1 MLPLA
6 TLGMSYLKALPEY
19 LRMPLFYVVLF
30 LIYTQYRR
38 AASLE
43 KALYGRPMHSITKHL
58 AISTV
63 FGIAGGLVGSM
74 LLLSLGVALSGN
86 WILYVWA
93 AALALAF
100 VSPRLMCFAYGGG
113 IVALSSLLLGW
124 PEIDIASLLGLVA
137 VLHGVESVLMLLSG
151 HIGAVP
157 VRVKNSLDGSI
168 VGAYSLQ
175 KFWPVP
181 LLALA
186 IAPGVIPPDVG
197 AISMPEW
204 WPLIIPAG
212 LTLNHS
218 FWMIPVV
225 AGLGYG
231 EMAVSTTPRERARQ
245 SALKLAIYSAVLFL
259 LAYLAGRYG
268 FFLYAGAVFAPLG
281 HELLVWTTNRQEMGG
296 RALHKAVPGELRVF
310 DVLQNSPASGKVAP
324 GHRIMACDGISVTS
338 VAELS
343 QCFLFKSGMDITL
356 SCDNGEV
363 VLPPGGNAELRGII
377 LVPDE
382 SASTYLETRFRSPL
396 DFLSKYM
403 AGDK

>member
-1 MLPLA
+1 MLPLT
-6 TLGMSYLKALPEY
+6 TLGMSYLRALPQY
-19 LRMPLFYVVLF
+19 LSMPLFYIVLF

-43 KALYGRPMHSITKHL
+43 KALYGRPMHSIIKHL
-58 AISTV
+58 VISTL
-63 FGIAGGLVGSM
+63 FGVAGGLIGSM
-74 LLLSLGVALSGN
+74 LLLSLGVAISGN
-86 WILYVWA
+86 WILYVWVV
-93 AALALAF
+93 ALGLAF
-100 VSPRLMCFAYGGG
+100 ISPRLMCFAYGGG
-113 IVALSSLLLGW
+113 IVALVSLILGW

-137 VLHGVESVLMLLSG
+137 VLHAVESVLMLLSG

-157 VRVKNSLDGSI
+157 VRVKNSIDGSI

-186 IAPGVIPPDVG
+186 VAPGIIPPEVG
-197 AISMPEW
+197 AISMPDW

-231 EMAVSTTPRERARQ
+231 EMAVSTTPRARARQ
-245 SALKLAIYSAVLFL
+245 SALKLAVYSGVLFV
-259 LAYLAGRYG
+259 LAYLAGRVS
-268 FFLYAGAVFAPLG
+268 FFLYVGAIFAPLG

-296 RALHKAVPGELRVF
+296 RALHKTVPGELRVF
-310 DVLQNSPASGKVAP
+310 DILPDSPAWGKLASGE
-324 GHRIMACDGISVTS
+324 RILACDGMPMTS
-338 VAELS
+338 VADLS
-343 QCFLFKSGMDITL
+343 QCFKSKSGL
-356 SCDNGEV
+356 EV
-363 VLPPGGNAELRGII
+363 LLTCASGDVALPPGGGAELRGII
-377 LVPDE
+377 LIPDD
-382 SASTYLETRFRSPL
+382 SASTYLETRFHSPL
-396 DFLSKYM
+396 DFLSKYL

>member
-1 MLPLA
+1 
-6 TLGMSYLKALPEY
+6 MSYVRALPDY
-19 LRMPLFYVVLF
+19 LSMPLFYVVLF

-58 AISTV
+58 VISTL

-74 LLLSLGVALSGN
+74 LLLSLGIALSGN
-86 WILYVWA
+86 WILYVWV
-93 AALALAF
+93 AALGMAF
-100 VSPRLMCFAYGGG
+100 ISPRLMCFAYGGG
-113 IVALSSLLLGW
+113 IVALISLIFGW
-124 PEIDIASLLGLVA
+124 PDIDIASLLGLVA

-151 HIGAVP
+151 HMGAVP

-186 IAPGVIPPDVG
+186 IVPGVIPPEVG
-197 AISMPEW
+197 AISMPNW
-204 WPLIIPAG
+204 WPLIVPAG

-231 EMAVSTTPRERARQ
+231 EMAVSTTPKARARQ
-245 SALKLAIYSAVLFL
+245 SALKLAIYSGILFL
-259 LAYLAGRYG
+259 LAYLAGRVP
-268 FFLYAGAVFAPLG
+268 FFLYLGAIFAPLG

-310 DVLQNSPASGKVAP
+310 DVIEGSPAWGRVAQ
-324 GHRIMACDGISVTS
+324 GQRILACDGIPVTTVS
-338 VAELS
+338 ELGS
-343 QCFLFKSGMDITL
+343 CFRARPGQELTL
-356 SCDNGEV
+356 TCEGGEI
-363 VLPPGGNAELRGII
+363 VLPPGGTAELRGII
-377 LVPDE
+377 PIPDE
-382 SASTYLETRFRSPL
+382 SASTYLETRFSSPL
-396 DFLSKYM
+396 DFLSKFL